1 MKLDIKKTFDQAI
14 TARKEGKLKEA
25 EVLYRTILKTEPKH
39 ADANHNLGIIL
50 FFLNKPLE
58 ALILLKT
65 AIEANPKKNQFW
77 TTYSIFLIKEKRF
90 DEAYLSCKKAIELKP
105 NHVESHYNLGIAL
118 QELGKLKEAEL
129 SYKKTIELKEDYFNA
144 YNNLGNT
151 LIDQSKFEEAVVN
164 YKKAIKLKPDY
175 TEAYNNLSIVLQEL
189 GRLDE
194 AEVNCKKAIELNPEF
209 EEAHYI
215 LDHLLRQK
223 ELLLKINQAKKI
235 DMKKKVTF
243 FNKIFAKVFN
253 FYSSRNNPNSN
264 ERLSKN
270 PLILNRSVEKELLV
284 TLYKMNCGELDKT
297 KKGDARYG
305 NGVCSD
311 FKLFENGSP
320 ILKTVAE
327 DLIRIMSKS
336 VKSDIYIMD
345 SFFNIIRKGGG
356 TTPHKHLANFD
367 KIRELDKKKFSLTY
381 YLTVGDQNCTEPGI
395 LKLYNPMKEILPS
408 EGTIVIIPAGRN
420 HSAVYDGE
428 KDRVMIGVN
437 FYSLL

>member
-1 MKLDIKKTFDQAI
+1 MKIDIDQLLQQGI
-14 TARKEGKLKEA
+14 TAHKEGKLEEA
-25 EVLYRTILKTEPKH
+25 KRLYMNILKINPLQL
-39 ADANHNLGIIL
+39 DANYNMGIIL
-50 FFLNKPLE
+50 ISLNKSAD
-58 ALILLKT
+58 ALPFFKT
-65 AIEANPKKNQFW
+65 AIKINPNFTKAYFNSGIILNELGK
-77 TTYSIFLIKEKRF
+77 L
-90 DEAYLSCKKAIELKP
+90 DEAETSYKKVIEIKPDYAEAYNNLAIALKILGKLEEAETNYKKAIELKP
-105 NHVESHYNLGIAL
+105 DFAEAHFNLGVT
-118 QELGKLKEAEL
+118 LK
-129 SYKKTIELKEDYFNA
+129 D
-144 YNNLGNT
+144 
-151 LIDQSKFEEAVVN
+151 
-164 YKKAIKLKPDY
+164 
-175 TEAYNNLSIVLQEL
+175 L

-194 AEVNCKKAIELNPEF
+194 AEASYRKAIEIKPDYI
-209 EEAHYI
+209 EAHNNLDIVSKRIQLLSSI
-215 LDHLLRQK
+215 L
-223 ELLLKINQAKKI
+223 QAKKI

-253 FYSSRNNPNSN
+253 FYSSRNNLNSN

-356 TTPHKHLANFD
+356 TTPHKHLADFD

-381 YLTVGDQNCTEPGI
+381 YLTVGDQNCNEPGI
-395 LKLYNPMKEILPS
+395 LKLYNPMEEILPS
-408 EGTIVIIPAGRN
+408 EGTIVIIPADRN

>member
-1 MKLDIKKTFDQAI
+1 MSFQNDVILKIQSLKYLMKIDIDQLLQQGI
-14 TARKEGKLKEA
+14 TAHKEGKLEEA
-25 EVLYRTILKTEPKH
+25 KRLYMNILKINPLQL
-39 ADANHNLGIIL
+39 DANYNMGIIL
-50 FFLNKPLE
+50 ISLNKSAD
-58 ALILLKT
+58 ALPFFKT
-65 AIEANPKKNQFW
+65 AIKINPNFTKAYFNSGIILNELGK
-77 TTYSIFLIKEKRF
+77 L
-90 DEAYLSCKKAIELKP
+90 DEAETSYKKVIEIKPDYAEAYNNLAIVLKILGKLEEAETNYKKAIELKP
-105 NHVESHYNLGIAL
+105 DYVEAH
-118 QELGKLKEAEL
+118 K
-129 SYKKTIELKEDYFNA
+129 
-144 YNNLGNT
+144 NLGNT
-151 LIDQSKFEEAVVN
+151 LN
-164 YKKAIKLKPDY
+164 
-175 TEAYNNLSIVLQEL
+175 EL

-194 AEVNCKKAIELNPEF
+194 AEASYRKAIEIKPDYI
-209 EEAHYI
+209 EAHNDLDIVSKRIQLLSSI
-215 LDHLLRQK
+215 L
-223 ELLLKINQAKKI
+223 QAKKI

-305 NGVCSD
+305 NVVCSD

-356 TTPHKHLANFD
+356 TTPHSHVSNFD

-395 LKLYNPMKEILPS
+395 LKLYNPMEEILPS

>member
-1 MKLDIKKTFDQAI
+1 MSFQNDVILKIQSLKYLMKIDIDQLLQQGLEAH
-14 TARKEGKLKEA
+14 KEGKLEEA
-25 EVLYRTILKTEPKH
+25 KRLYMNILKINPLQL
-39 ADANHNLGIIL
+39 DANYNMGIIL
-50 FFLNKPLE
+50 ISLNKSAD
-58 ALILLKT
+58 ALPFFKT
-65 AIEANPKKNQFW
+65 AIKINPNFTKAYFNSGIILNELGK
-77 TTYSIFLIKEKRF
+77 L
-90 DEAYLSCKKAIELKP
+90 DEAETSYKKAIEIKPDYAEAYNNLAIVLKILGKLEEAETNYKKAIELKP
-105 NHVESHYNLGIAL
+105 DYVEAH
-118 QELGKLKEAEL
+118 K
-129 SYKKTIELKEDYFNA
+129 
-144 YNNLGNT
+144 NLGNT
-151 LIDQSKFEEAVVN
+151 LN
-164 YKKAIKLKPDY
+164 
-175 TEAYNNLSIVLQEL
+175 EL

-194 AEVNCKKAIELNPEF
+194 AEASYRKAIEIKPDYI
-209 EEAHYI
+209 EAHNDLDIVSKRIQLLSSI
-215 LDHLLRQK
+215 L
-223 ELLLKINQAKKI
+223 QAKKI

-305 NGVCSD
+305 NVVCSD

-395 LKLYNPMKEILPS
+395 LKLYNPMEEILPS

>member
-1 MKLDIKKTFDQAI
+1 KIDIDQLLQQGI
-14 TARKEGKLKEA
+14 TAHKEGKLEEA
-25 EVLYRTILKTEPKH
+25 KRLYMNILKINPLQL
-39 ADANHNLGIIL
+39 DANYNMGIIL
-50 FFLNKPLE
+50 ISLNKSAD
-58 ALILLKT
+58 ALPFFKT
-65 AIEANPKKNQFW
+65 AIKINPNFTKAYFNSGIILNELGK
-77 TTYSIFLIKEKRF
+77 L
-90 DEAYLSCKKAIELKP
+90 DEAETSYKKAIEIKPDYAEAYNNLAIALKILGKLEEAETNYKKAIELKP
-105 NHVESHYNLGIAL
+105 DYVEAH
-118 QELGKLKEAEL
+118 K
-129 SYKKTIELKEDYFNA
+129 
-144 YNNLGNT
+144 NLGNT
-151 LIDQSKFEEAVVN
+151 LN
-164 YKKAIKLKPDY
+164 
-175 TEAYNNLSIVLQEL
+175 EL

-194 AEVNCKKAIELNPEF
+194 AEASYRKAIEIKPDYI
-209 EEAHYI
+209 EAHNDLDIVSKRIQLLSSI
-215 LDHLLRQK
+215 L
-223 ELLLKINQAKKI
+223 QAKKI

-305 NGVCSD
+305 NVVCSD

-356 TTPHKHLANFD
+356 TTPHSHVSNFD

-395 LKLYNPMKEILPS
+395 LKLYNPMEEILPS

>member
-1 MKLDIKKTFDQAI
+1 MSFQNDVILKIQSLKYLMKIDIDQLLQQGI
-14 TARKEGKLKEA
+14 TAHKEGKLEEA
-25 EVLYRTILKTEPKH
+25 KRLYMNILKINPLQL
-39 ADANHNLGIIL
+39 DANYNMGIIL
-50 FFLNKPLE
+50 ISLNKSAD
-58 ALILLKT
+58 ALPFFKT
-65 AIEANPKKNQFW
+65 AIKINPNFTKAYFNSGIILNELGK
-77 TTYSIFLIKEKRF
+77 L
-90 DEAYLSCKKAIELKP
+90 DEAETSYKKAIEIKPDYAEAYNNLAIALKILGKLEEAETNYKKAIELKP
-105 NHVESHYNLGIAL
+105 DYVEAH
-118 QELGKLKEAEL
+118 K
-129 SYKKTIELKEDYFNA
+129 
-144 YNNLGNT
+144 NLGNT
-151 LIDQSKFEEAVVN
+151 LN
-164 YKKAIKLKPDY
+164 
-175 TEAYNNLSIVLQEL
+175 EL

-194 AEVNCKKAIELNPEF
+194 AEASYRKAIEIKPDYI
-209 EEAHYI
+209 EAHNNLDIVSKRIQLLSSI
-215 LDHLLRQK
+215 L
-223 ELLLKINQAKKI
+223 QAKKI

-305 NGVCSD
+305 NVVCSD

-356 TTPHKHLANFD
+356 TTPHSHVSNFD

-395 LKLYNPMKEILPS
+395 LKLYNPMEEILPS

>member
-1 MKLDIKKTFDQAI
+1 MELGIKKIFDQAI
-14 TARKEGKLKEA
+14 TASKEGKLKEA
-25 EVLYRTILKTEPKH
+25 EVLYRTILKTQPKH
-39 ADANHNLGIIL
+39 PDANHNLGIIL
-50 FFLNKPLE
+50 FFLNKPVE
-58 ALILLKT
+58 ALTLLKT

-90 DEAYLSCKKAIELKP
+90 DEAYLSCKTAIELKP
-105 NHVESHYNLGIAL
+105 DDFESYYNLGITQ

-129 SYKKTIELKEDYFNA
+129 SYKKTIELKEDYANA
-144 YNNLGNT
+144 YNNLGTT
-151 LIDQSKFEEAVVN
+151 LIDQNKFEEAEVN

-175 TEAYNNLSIVLQEL
+175 TEAYNNLSIVFQEL

-194 AEVNCKKAIELNPEF
+194 AEVNCKKVIELNPEF
-209 EEAHYI
+209 EEAHYV

-223 ELLLKINQAKKI
+223 ELLIKINQAKKK
-235 DMKKKVTF
+235 DEKKKVTF

-253 FYSSRNNPNSN
+253 FYSSRNNQNSN

-297 KKGDARYG
+297 KKRDARYG

-311 FKLFENGSP
+311 FKLFKNDSP
-320 ILKTVAE
+320 ILKAVAE
-327 DLIRIMSKS
+327 DLIRILSKS

-356 TTPHKHLANFD
+356 TTPHSHISNFD

-381 YLTVGDQNCTEPGI
+381 YLTAGDQNCSEPGI
-395 LKLYNPMKEILPS
+395 LKLYDPEEEILPS
-408 EGTIVIIPAGRN
+408 EGTIVIIPADRN
-420 HSAVYDGE
+420 HSAVYGG
-428 KDRVMIGVN
+428 KTDRVMIGVN